1 MKRKKI
7 KVAVMSLL
15 IVTLMIVASFAA
27 TSISFLNEQIDMD
40 AEFNNESGVGTTCNT
55 DCDGYLIVNKTIW
68 NPDTSEWVD
77 KIEAKIGDTVR
88 FNITITYLNNS
99 AAGFLARDIKVNDTL
114 PPCLAYDD
122 GVVIEYGDMVFGGD
136 SGTSGQHI
144 FWNLTD
150 DYFIAEY
157 NEGLKLWQCI
167 WFPDRPNSV
176 SIFFDANVVDYTG
189 QVGENNEVTVRAIES
204 CCGYPI
210 DGYDDATVVVKE
222 LPPGINVDKK
232 VSLNNVNWY
241 DEVTANVGDFVYFK
255 INVSSTGSVPLSGV
269 NVTDN
274 LPSFLEYRYD
284 GNPTPNVESDHYLE
298 WFFPSI
304 AVGSYEILT
313 FTANVTE
320 VGSGDNV
327 ANASACGGSPSDED
341 DATVNAESSEGM
353 VVEKKVWN
361 ETSCVGYWAESITAS
376 VGDTVRFN
384 ITISHYGSKVLFDI
398 NVTDILPPCLEYA
411 NGADPLES
419 GVSGKKIYWNLT
431 EDYGIYLYPGEST
444 SIEFDATVI
453 SCGENINVVNVTAR
467 ECTDTIMYDEDTAI
481 VYVDLEECEPGINV
495 DKKVSL
501 NNVDWSNEVNA
512 DVGDFVYFKIN
523 VSNTGD
529 DPLSG
534 VLVTDNLP
542 SFLEYRYDGNPTPD
556 VESDHYLEWF
566 FPSIAVDSYEILTFT
581 AKVTEYGSGDNV
593 ANASACG
600 GSPSD
605 EDNATVNA
613 TEPGPEMDVEK
624 KVWNRI
630 SGHWEKSITASIG
643 ETVRF
648 NITVTYHGSELFN
661 LYNIWILDTLPTCLE
676 YANNAIPPETQ
687 ICSDGGILWHV
698 EAHLEN
704 GESTYVEFDAIVV
717 STGENVNVVNVT
729 ANHCSGITMQGES
742 TATVFAVGESLEAH
756 ANPSYSEIEVGDSV
770 SFTGSAS
777 GGATP
782 YTWDWD
788 FGDGTSHSSLQNPTH
803 QFNTIGN
810 FIVNLTVTD
819 NVGNNVTDTVNVKV
833 NEETNARP
841 NQPGEPSGVTNG
853 KKGVE
858 YSYSTSATDPDG
870 DQLSYQ
876 WDWGDDTTSEWL
888 GPYNS
893 GLTVSASHT
902 WEERGSYA
910 IKVRAKDPDGLISDW
925 SDLLP
930 ISMPYNRNSNSLFIQ
945 ILEKLMGRFPLLEY
959 FLSLPVLDDL
969 LSL

>member
-284 GNPTPNVESDHYLE
+284 GNPTPN
-298 WFFPSI
+298 
-304 AVGSYEILT
+304 
-313 FTANVTE
+313 
-320 VGSGDNV
+320 
-327 ANASACGGSPSDED
+327 
-341 DATVNAESSEGM
+341 
-353 VVEKKVWN
+353 
-361 ETSCVGYWAESITAS
+361 
-376 VGDTVRFN
+376 
-384 ITISHYGSKVLFDI
+384 
-398 NVTDILPPCLEYA
+398 
-411 NGADPLES
+411 
-419 GVSGKKIYWNLT
+419 
-431 EDYGIYLYPGEST
+431 
-444 SIEFDATVI
+444 
-453 SCGENINVVNVTAR
+453 
-467 ECTDTIMYDEDTAI
+467 
-481 VYVDLEECEPGINV
+481 
-495 DKKVSL
+495 
-501 NNVDWSNEVNA
+501 
-512 DVGDFVYFKIN
+512 
-523 VSNTGD
+523 
-529 DPLSG
+529 
-534 VLVTDNLP
+534 
-542 SFLEYRYDGNPTPD
+542 